1 MKRGQPR
8 RDWSAVT
15 ITAEDECRWCGRA
28 GQTERAH
35 VAGRTYDRKQDNGV
49 RWVNPDSIVGL
60 CRACHTAYDS
70 HRLDLLPCLTLAE
83 QVQAVID
90 LGGIEAARM
99 RLVPSEY
106 SKLPDRRAA

>member
-1 MKRGQPR
+1 MKRGQPK
-8 RDWSAVT
+8 RDWSEIST
-15 ITAEDECRWCGRA
+15 TADDPCRWCGVEGR
-28 GQTERAH
+28 TERAH
-35 VAGRTYDRKQDNGV
+35 IAGRTYDRKQDNGI
-49 RWVNPDSIVGL
+49 RKVNPDSIVPL
-60 CRACHTAYDS
+60 CRKHHQQYDA
-70 HRLDLLPCLTLAE
+70 HRLDLLSCLTLPE